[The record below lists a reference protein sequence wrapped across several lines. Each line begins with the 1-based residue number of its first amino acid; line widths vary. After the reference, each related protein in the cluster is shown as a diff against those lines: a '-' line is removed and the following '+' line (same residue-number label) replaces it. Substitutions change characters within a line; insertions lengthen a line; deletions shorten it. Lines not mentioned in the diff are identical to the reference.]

1 MKGLARAIKGFAM
14 NIELARDPSGRAQA
28 FARVF
33 AQNPTLARKAHQRPA
48 ASIAQQLKN

>member
-1 MKGLARAIKGFAM
+1 MKLAEAQRATAPF
-14 NIELARDPSGRAQA
+14 LSQAQA

-33 AQNPTLARKAHQRPA
+33 AQNPTLDRKAHQRPA

>member
-1 MKGLARAIKGFAM
+1 MKLAEAQRATAPF
-14 NIELARDPSGRAQA
+14 LSQAQA